1 MSKFF
6 INRPIVAIVIS
17 LLTLIAGAVSVTFLP
32 VSLFPEIVTPEIV
45 VTANY
50 TGADARTIEE
60 SVATPIEQQMSGV
73 DNMNYMYSLSANSG
87 QMVLTINF
95 DLSTDPNTDQI
106 LVQMRQSQASY
117 QLPSVVNN
125 LGVTVQKSLAAPLMV
140 VSLYSPDGS
149 RDALFLSNYA
159 YINLNDALT
168 RVRGISNVQIS
179 GAGEYAMRLWLKPDQ
194 LANLSLSVPDIVN
207 AVQAQNTDNSA
218 GQIGSEPVPDGQE
231 YTYTARSQGRLVTPE
246 EFGNIVVRQQSDGGT
261 VRLKD
266 VARAELGA
274 QSYSTRGRL
283 NGKPAAV
290 VAIYQLPGTNA
301 LIAAKGVRKL
311 METLKERFP
320 RGLDYVI
327 SLDTTQ
333 PVTAGIREMVKTL
346 LEALGLVILVVYL
359 FLQSWRATLIPLL
372 AVPVSLIGTFVLFP
386 LLGFSINTLSL
397 FGLVLA
403 IGLVV
408 DDAIV
413 VVEAVERHIQ
423 KGMAPKE
430 ATLKAMQEI
439 TGPVIGVA
447 LVLAAVFVP
456 TAFIPGITGRLYQQ
470 FAVTIAVSVM
480 ISAFNALTLSPA
492 LCALLLRPRTES
504 RGLPGKFFG
513 WFNHLFGRA
522 TEGYVKVAALL
533 IRRSGLAL
541 LVLLG
546 FAAVAFL
553 FAKTI
558 PTSFLPDEDQGFFYV
573 NVQLPKA
580 ASLQR
585 TDEVC
590 RKIEAILSQ
599 TPGVKHVTTT
609 IGSSLL
615 SGVQST
621 YSGFFFV
628 TLKPWEERKSR
639 EEHYQEIKARLNR
652 ELADLPEAVAFAFS
666 PPAIPGAGTSGDI
679 TFVLEDRSGGNV
691 ELLANKI
698 DSFLSAAR
706 TRPELAQVNTTFQ
719 PLVPQIYVD
728 VDLERTLKQG
738 VAVND
743 VYETIQTFMGGTF
756 INYFNRFGREWQVY
770 LQAEGDYRT
779 NFGNLGEFYVR
790 NVNNQMVP
798 LSALTR
804 MERRTGPEFTMRY
817 NLFSCAQI
825 NATPAIGYTSDQAM
839 KALESVFA
847 KTMPRE
853 MGFDY
858 LGMSF
863 QVKQAQLGVPPAAI
877 FGFSLLFVFLILAAL
892 YESWSLPFSVLLST
906 PIAVFGAFGMLYLR
920 RLAAGAFGSPFLIQ
934 IDNNV
939 FAQIGLVMI
948 IGLVAK
954 NAILIV
960 EFAKAE
966 YERGT
971 PLIDAA
977 LAGARLRLRPILMT
991 SFAFILG
998 CVPLWTATGSGAV
1011 ARQVL
1016 GTTVI
1021 GGMLAASLI
1030 AVFLIPV
1037 SFYLVEKMV
1046 ARRPRVG
1053 EEPVSA
1059 AVGKRPGSETVLR
1072 SGPTI
1077 WLVSDDPSLDAVF
1090 GTCPRPDTGS

>member
-1 MSKFF
+1 MTLRKRRPADPLPPKMSRFF
-6 INRPIVAIVIS
+6 VNRPIVAIVIS
-17 LLTLIAGAVSVTFLP
+17 LLAVISGAISVTFLP
-32 VSLFPEIVTPEIV
+32 VSLFPEIVTPQTV

-50 TGADARTIEE
+50 TGADARTVEQ
-60 SVATPIEQQMSGV
+60 SVATPIEQQMTGV
-73 DNMNYMYSLSANSG
+73 DNMNYMYSVSANSG
-87 QMVLTINF
+87 QMVLTIDF
-95 DLSTDPNTDQI
+95 DLNTDPNTDQI
-106 LVQMRQSQASY
+106 LVQMRQTQASS
-117 QLPSVVNN
+117 QLPSAVNN

-140 VSLYSPDGS
+140 ISLYSPDES

-194 LANLSLSVPDIVN
+194 LATLNLSVPDIVN
-207 AVQAQNTDNSA
+207 AVQAQNTVNSA
-218 GQIGSEPVPDGQE
+218 GQIGSEPVPNGQE
-231 YTYTARSQGRLVTPE
+231 YTYTARAQGRLTTPE
-246 EFGNIVVRQQSDGGT
+246 EFGEIVIRQQSDGGT

-274 QSYSTRGRL
+274 QTYNTRGRL

-290 VAIYQLPGTNA
+290 ISVYQLPGTNA
-301 LIAAKGVRKL
+301 LAAANGVRKL
-311 METLKERFP
+311 METLKQRFP
-320 RGLDYVI
+320 LGLDYIV

-346 LEALGLVILVVYL
+346 IEALLLVILVVYL

-372 AVPVSLIGTFVLFP
+372 AVPVSLVGTFILFP

-413 VVEAVERHIQ
+413 VVEAVERYIQ
-423 KGMAPKE
+423 DGLAPKE

-447 LVLAAVFVP
+447 LVLASVFVP
-456 TAFIPGITGRLYQQ
+456 TAFVPGITGRLYQQ

-492 LCALLLRPRTES
+492 LCVLLLRRREGN
-504 RGLPGKFFG
+504 RGPAGGFFA

-522 TEGYVKVAALL
+522 TDGYVYVAGLF

-541 LVLLG
+541 VLLVV
-546 FAAVAFL
+546 FAAGAFL
-553 FAKTI
+553 FAKRI

-573 NVQLPKA
+573 NVQLPNA

-585 TDEVC
+585 TDAVC
-590 RKIEAILSQ
+590 QKIESILKQ
-599 TPGVKHVTTT
+599 TPGVRYVTTT

-615 SGVQST
+615 SGVQTT

-628 TLKPWEERKSR
+628 TLSPWKERKEKDELYR
-639 EEHYQEIKARLNR
+639 DIKARLNR
-652 ELADLPEAVAFAFS
+652 QLAALPDAIAFAFS
-666 PPAIPGAGTSGDI
+666 PPAIPGAGASGDI
-679 TFVLEDRSGGNV
+679 SFVLEDRSGGDTD
-691 ELLANKI
+691 LLANNV
-698 DSFLSAAR
+698 DEFLAAAR
-706 TRPELAQVNTTFQ
+706 KRPEIAQISTTYL
-719 PLVPQIYVD
+719 PHVPQVYVD

-738 VAVND
+738 VAISD
-743 VYETIQTFMGGTF
+743 VYETIQTFMGGAF
-756 INYFNRFGREWQVY
+756 VNYFNRFGRDWQVY
-770 LQAEGDYRT
+770 VQAEGIFRT
-779 NFGNLGEFYVR
+779 DFDNLGKFYVR
-790 NVNNQMVP
+790 NSNNQMVP
-798 LSALTR
+798 LSALIR
-804 MERRTGPEFTMRY
+804 IERRTGPEFLMRY
-817 NLFSCAQI
+817 NLYSCAQI
-825 NATPAIGYTSDQAM
+825 NATPATSYTSDQVM
-839 KALESVFA
+839 KALEEVFA
-847 KTMPRE
+847 ETMPTG
-853 MGFDY
+853 MGYDY

-863 QVKQAQLGVPPAAI
+863 QEKQAQQGVPPATI

-906 PIAVFGAFGMLYLR
+906 PIAIFGAFGMLYLR
-920 RLAAGAFGSPFLIQ
+920 RVITGAFVSPFLVQ
-934 IDNNV
+934 IENNV

-960 EFAKAE
+960 EFAKTE
-966 YERGT
+966 YERGA
-971 PLIDAA
+971 PLMDAA

-998 CVPLWTATGSGAV
+998 CVPLWAASGSGAV
-1011 ARQVL
+1011 ARQVM

-1037 SFYLVEKMV
+1037 SFYLVEKFG
-1046 ARRPRVG
+1046 ASRR
-1053 EEPVSA
+1053 
-1059 AVGKRPGSETVLR
+1059 
-1072 SGPTI
+1072 
-1077 WLVSDDPSLDAVF
+1077 
-1090 GTCPRPDTGS
+1090 

>member
-1 MSKFF
+1 MSRFF
-6 INRPIVAIVIS
+6 VNRPIVAIVIS
-17 LLTLIAGAVSVTFLP
+17 LLAIIAGAVSVTFLP
-32 VSLFPEIVTPEIV
+32 VSLFPEIVTPQTV

-50 TGADARTIEE
+50 TGADARTVEQ
-60 SVATPIEQQMSGV
+60 SVATPIEQQMTGV
-73 DNMNYMYSLSANSG
+73 DNMNYMYSVSANSG
-87 QMVLTINF
+87 QMVLTVDF
-95 DLSTDPNTDQI
+95 DLNTDPNTDQI
-106 LVQMRQSQASY
+106 LVQMRQTQASS
-117 QLPSVVNN
+117 QLPSAVTN
-125 LGVTVQKSLAAPLMV
+125 LGVTVQKSLSAPLMV
-140 VSLYSPDGS
+140 ISLYSPDGS

-194 LANLSLSVPDIVN
+194 LANLNLSVPDIVN
-207 AVQAQNTDNSA
+207 AVQAQNTVNSA
-218 GQIGSEPVPDGQE
+218 GQIGSEPAPSGQE
-231 YTYTARSQGRLVTPE
+231 YTYTARAQGRLTTPE
-246 EFGNIVVRQQSDGGT
+246 EFGEIIIRQQSDGGT

-274 QSYSTRGRL
+274 QSYNTRGRL

-290 VAIYQLPGTNA
+290 VSVYQLPGTNA
-301 LIAAKGVRKL
+301 LAGANGVRKL
-311 METLKERFP
+311 METFKQRFP
-320 RGLDYVI
+320 PGLDYVV

-346 LEALGLVILVVYL
+346 VEALGLVILVVYL

-372 AVPVSLIGTFVLFP
+372 AVPVSLVGTFILFP

-413 VVEAVERHIQ
+413 VVEAVERYIQ
-423 KGMAPKE
+423 EGIEPKE
-430 ATLKAMQEI
+430 ATLRAMKEI

-447 LVLAAVFVP
+447 LVLASVFVP

-492 LCALLLRPRTES
+492 LCALLLRPRQETK
-504 RGLPGKFFG
+504 GPAGKFFA
-513 WFNHLFGRA
+513 WFNHLFGQA
-522 TEGYVKVAALL
+522 TDGYVRLAALL
-533 IRRSGLAL
+533 IRRSGIALIL
-541 LVLLG
+541 LVA
-546 FAAVAFL
+546 FAAGAFFL
-553 FAKTI
+553 AKRI

-573 NVQLPKA
+573 NVQLPNA

-585 TDEVC
+585 TDALC
-590 RKIEAILSQ
+590 QKIESILSR
-599 TPGVKHVTTT
+599 TPGVRYVTTT

-615 SGVQST
+615 TGVQST

-628 TLKPWEERKSR
+628 TLAPWEERKQKD
-639 EEHYQEIKARLNR
+639 EFYQEIKARLNR
-652 ELADLPEAVAFAFS
+652 QLTGLPEAVAFAFS
-666 PPAIPGAGTSGDI
+666 PPAIPGAGASGDI
-679 TFVLEDRSGGNV
+679 SFVLEDRSGGDT
-691 ELLANKI
+691 ELLANNI
-698 DSFLSAAR
+698 DAFIVAAR
-706 TRPELAQVNTTFQ
+706 KRPELALINTTFL
-719 PLVPQIYVD
+719 PHVPQVYVD

-738 VAVND
+738 VAISD
-743 VYETIQTFMGGTF
+743 VYETIQTFMGGAF
-756 INYFNRFGREWQVY
+756 INYFNRFGRDWQVY
-770 LQAEGDYRT
+770 VQAEGTYRT
-779 NFGNLGEFYVR
+779 DFDNLGKFYVR
-790 NVNNQMVP
+790 NTNNQMVP

-804 MERRTGPEFTMRY
+804 IERRTGPEFTMRY
-817 NLFSCAQI
+817 NLYSCAQI
-825 NATPAIGYTSDQAM
+825 NATPATGYTSDQVM
-839 KALESVFA
+839 KALENVFA
-847 KTMPRE
+847 ETMPVE
-853 MGFDY
+853 MGYDY

-863 QVKQAQLGVPPAAI
+863 QEKQAQQGVPPAAI

-892 YESWSLPFSVLLST
+892 YESWSLPLSVLLST
-906 PIAVFGAFGMLYLR
+906 PIAIFGAFGMLYLR
-920 RLAAGAFGSPFLIQ
+920 RVTTGALVSPFLGQ
-934 IDNNV
+934 VENNV
-939 FAQIGLVMI
+939 FAQIGLVMM

-966 YERGT
+966 YEGGT
-971 PLIDAA
+971 PLVEAA

-998 CVPLWTATGSGAV
+998 CVPLWVASGSGAI
-1011 ARQVL
+1011 ARQVM

-1037 SFYLVEKMV
+1037 SFYLVEKV
-1046 ARRPRVG
+1046 SEKRKL
-1053 EEPVSA
+1053 PVS
-1059 AVGKRPGSETVLR
+1059 VVSSQPDPGR
-1072 SGPTI
+1072 
-1077 WLVSDDPSLDAVF
+1077 
-1090 GTCPRPDTGS
+1090 

>member
-1 MSKFF
+1 MTRFF
-6 INRPIVAIVIS
+6 VNRPIVAIVIS
-17 LLTLIAGAVSVTFLP
+17 LLAVIAGAVSVTFLP
-32 VSLFPEIVTPEIV
+32 VSLFPEIVTPQTV

-50 TGADARTIEE
+50 TGADARTVEQ
-60 SVATPIEQQMSGV
+60 SVATPIEQQMTGV
-73 DNMNYMYSLSANSG
+73 DNMNYMSSVSANSG
-87 QMVLTINF
+87 QMVLTVDF
-95 DLSTDPNTDQI
+95 DLNTDPNTDQI
-106 LVQMRQSQASY
+106 LVQMRQTQASS
-117 QLPSVVNN
+117 QLPSAVNN

-140 VSLYSPDGS
+140 ISLYSPDGS

-179 GAGEYAMRLWLKPDQ
+179 GAGQYAMRLWLKPDQ
-194 LANLSLSVPDIVN
+194 LGTLNLSVPDIVN
-207 AVQAQNTDNSA
+207 AVQAQNTVNSA
-218 GQIGSEPVPDGQE
+218 GQIGSEPVPAGQE
-231 YTYTARSQGRLVTPE
+231 YTYTARAQGRLTTPE
-246 EFGNIVVRQQSDGGT
+246 EFGEIVIRQQTDGGT

-274 QSYSTRGRL
+274 QTYNTRGRL

-290 VAIYQLPGTNA
+290 VSVYQLPGTNA
-301 LIAAKGVRKL
+301 LAAANGVRKL
-311 METLKERFP
+311 MDTLKQRFP
-320 RGLDYVI
+320 AGLDYVV

-346 LEALGLVILVVYL
+346 VEALLLVILVVYL
-359 FLQSWRATLIPLL
+359 FLQSWRATVIPLL
-372 AVPVSLIGTFVLFP
+372 AVPVSLVGTFILFP
-386 LLGFSINTLSL
+386 LFGFSINTLSL

-413 VVEAVERHIQ
+413 VVEAVERYIHR
-423 KGMAPKE
+423 GLDPKVS
-430 ATLKAMQEI
+430 TLKAMKEI

-447 LVLAAVFVP
+447 LVLASVFVP

-492 LCALLLRPRTES
+492 LCALLLRPRKETK
-504 RGLPGKFFG
+504 GFGAKFFA
-513 WFNHLFGRA
+513 WFNDLFDR
-522 TEGYVKVAALL
+522 TTDGYVRVAAFF
-533 IRRSGLAL
+533 IRRHGLAL
-541 LVLLG
+541 VLLLA
-546 FAAVAFL
+546 FAAGAFL
-553 FAKTI
+553 LAKRI

-573 NVQLPKA
+573 NVQLPNA

-585 TDEVC
+585 TDAAC
-590 RKIEAILSQ
+590 QRIESILNQ
-599 TPGVKHVTTT
+599 TPGVRYVTTT

-621 YSGFFFV
+621 YSGFLFV
-628 TLKPWEERKSR
+628 TLAPWEERERQK
-639 EEHYQEIKARLNR
+639 ELYQEIKARLNR
-652 ELADLPEAVAFAFS
+652 QLAQLPEAVAFAFS

-679 TFVLEDRSGGNV
+679 SFVVEDRSGGDTD
-691 ELLANKI
+691 LLANNI
-698 DSFLSAAR
+698 DAFISACR
-706 TRPELAQVNTTFQ
+706 QRPELAQVSTTFL
-719 PLVPQIYVD
+719 PHVPQIYVD

-738 VAVND
+738 VAVSD
-743 VYETIQTFMGGTF
+743 VYQTIQTFMGGAF
-756 INYFNRFGREWQVY
+756 INYFNRFGRDWQVY
-770 LQAEGDYRT
+770 VQAEGSYRT
-779 NFGNLGEFYVR
+779 DFDNLGKFYVR
-790 NVNNQMVP
+790 NNNNQMVP

-804 MERRTGPEFTMRY
+804 IERRTGPEFSMRY
-817 NLFSCAQI
+817 NLYSCAQI
-825 NATPAIGYTSDQAM
+825 NATPANGYTSDQGM
-839 KALESVFA
+839 NALEEVFSE
-847 KTMPRE
+847 TMPAG
-853 MGFDY
+853 MGYDY

-863 QVKQAQLGVPPAAI
+863 QEKQAQQGIPPAAI
-877 FGFSLLFVFLILAAL
+877 FGFSLLFVFFILAAL

-906 PIAVFGAFGMLYLR
+906 PVAIFGAFGMLFLR
-920 RLAAGAFGSPFLIQ
+920 RVMTGALVSPILGQ
-934 IDNNV
+934 VENNV

-971 PLIDAA
+971 PLAAAA

-998 CVPLWTATGSGAV
+998 CLPLWTASGSGAV
-1011 ARQVL
+1011 ARQVM

-1037 SFYLVEKMV
+1037 SFYLVEKIGQK
-1046 ARRPRVG
+1046 RLRV
-1053 EEPVSA
+1053 
-1059 AVGKRPGSETVLR
+1059 T
-1072 SGPTI
+1072 SGRESNS
-1077 WLVSDDPSLDAVF
+1077 WS
-1090 GTCPRPDTGS
+1090 